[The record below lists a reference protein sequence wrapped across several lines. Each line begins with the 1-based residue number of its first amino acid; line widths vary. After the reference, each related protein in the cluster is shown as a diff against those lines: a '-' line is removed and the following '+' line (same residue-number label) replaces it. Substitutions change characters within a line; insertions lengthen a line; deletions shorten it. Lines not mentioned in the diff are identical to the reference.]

1 MTTGRQAHK
10 LVTPIKLGLDLPIF
24 TAYQEAHEPLQIAN
38 ASQNDFIS
46 KSMVESFSPPE
57 LIANN

>member
-10 LVTPIKLGLDLPIF
+10 LVTSIKLGLDLPIS
-24 TAYQEAHEPLQIAN
+24 AYKESHGPPQIAN
-38 ASQNDFIS
+38 TSQNDIIS

-57 LIANN
+57 QIAYN

>member
-10 LVTPIKLGLDLPIF
+10 LVTPIKLGLDLPIL
-24 TAYQEAHEPLQIAN
+24 TAYKESHGPPQIAN
-38 ASQNDFIS
+38 TSQNDIIS

-57 LIANN
+57 QIAYD